1 MPTFASRNHEDPQ
14 MEISYREARP
24 EDMPACVDLFLESLG
39 DLHRRQ
45 NQASNP
51 LPPASRMLAL
61 YEHTL
66 STGIFHVAEADGRIA
81 ALACALVRERLW
93 FLAGFWTRP
102 EMQHQH
108 IGMTV
113 LRRVWEAGKQAGAKH
128 FFVWASGDL
137 PAIAAYMKLGMLPG
151 SQIMVFE
158 GKPNLVSGVTAD
170 YRLEP
175 LRKGFAMAMDET
187 ILGIRREVEH
197 EFFVREAWQ
206 GWEVREKGKSVG
218 YFYLDG
224 GSIGPAA
231 WIARE
236 YSDSVLA
243 MACRQASASG
253 TDIALRVPGMN
264 HAALRFAFGS
274 GLRLTNISHLLM
286 SGPFAH
292 LEQYIPS
299 GPALF

>member
-1 MPTFASRNHEDPQ
+1 

-24 EDMPACVDLFLESLG
+24 EDMPACVDVFLESLG
-39 DLHRRQ
+39 DLLRRQ
-45 NQASNP
+45 NLASHQ
-51 LPPASRMLAL
+51 LPAASRMLGF
-61 YEHTL
+61 YQHTL
-66 STGIFHVAEADGRIA
+66 STGIFHVAEVDGRIA
-81 ALACALVRERLW
+81 ALACALVRQRLW
-93 FLAGFWTRP
+93 FLAGFWARP
-102 EMQHQH
+102 ELQHQH

-113 LRRVWEAGKQAGAKH
+113 LRRVWEAGKKAGAKH

-158 GKPNLVSGVTAD
+158 GKPNLASGVSGD
-170 YRLEP
+170 YSVQP

-187 ILGIRREVEH
+187 ILGTRREPEH
-197 EFFVREAWQ
+197 EFFACEGWQ
-206 GWEVREKGKSVG
+206 GREVREKGKSVG

-231 WIARE
+231 WIAGE

-243 MACRQASASG
+243 MACREASATGS
-253 TDIALRVPGMN
+253 DIALRVPGMN
-264 HAALRFAFGS
+264 HAALRFAVAS
-274 GLRLTNISHLLM
+274 GLRLANISHLLM
-286 SGPFAH
+286 SGAFAH